1 MNVLYVILPVA
12 LLLSGG
18 AIAAFI
24 WTVAGGQLDD
34 VDSPPR
40 RILFEGDGARSAPAP
55 VVAPTPVATPAE
67 PTLPT

>member
-18 AIAAFI
+18 AMVAFI
-24 WTVAGGQLDD
+24 WTVSGGQLED

-40 RILFEGDGARSAPAP
+40 RILFESDAPRP
-55 VVAPTPVATPAE
+55 SQVATSVEPPTPRC
-67 PTLPT
+67 

>member
-24 WTVAGGQLDD
+24 WTVSGGQLDD

-40 RILFEGDGARSAPAP
+40 RILFENDAPRPP
-55 VVAPTPVATPAE
+55 VPVTKPAE
-67 PTLPT
+67 STLPR

>member
-24 WTVAGGQLDD
+24 WTVSGGQLDD

-40 RILFEGDGARSAPAP
+40 RILFEGDAPRPSQVAKP
-55 VVAPTPVATPAE
+55 VE
-67 PTLPT
+67 PTTPT

>member
-24 WTVAGGQLDD
+24 WTVSGGQLDD

-40 RILFEGDGARSAPAP
+40 RILFEGDAPRPPLPP
-55 VVAPTPVATPAE
+55 VTEPAAS
-67 PTLPT
+67 TLPG